1 MRDPGRGYGSG
12 PLMIGRVAY
21 NLVRPRRADPR
32 RLVGVRGSSA
42 SAEGKDPAAASS
54 DAAADAT
61 ITRPPLPVRVALVS
75 SATALAT
82 PAFPA
87 LGFLY
92 LVGRAAVRDDSVRR
106 SLEGRVGPVV
116 SFACWT
122 LVPALY
128 GGPVASLILPCALGN
143 AAVAG
148 TVYGA
153 LDLAVGGPGTGA
165 GRTALRTPWIAGGGV
180 GAATGYLGPNFAY
193 GPILESLY
201 GLDGASA
208 SLERL
213 MSYPLANEV
222 CVATGAAAGLL
233 MYPLLY
239 LPTEGVPGV
248 RWELSSGLALAAT
261 AGALGY
267 VYYMQKDSGLPLPEG
282 SYLSPDQADL
292 VRSILRHNRASEHIE
307 TYSPGRD
314 RFLGPEQMRLDGEE
328 MAEACRAYS
337 GGGKKAVFNDRLLA
351 FAYNYW
357 DSTTADR
364 HPDGVVEIPTADET
378 SRRQGAVATSDA
390 LAAALLLGEGRSGEG
405 TGRILRTAGELA
417 RDGRGRAGVPSA
429 EAFEDAASA
438 LEVLMSHR
446 IHGRDL
452 PADSTEGRL
461 EDFVRRQCP
470 GVMLYPSDE
479 TFARTSVETQLR
491 GTGWKAPDEGRSTS
505 RWEEA
510 SERERMRTVR
520 RRVVIA
526 ATGGAALL
534 AIAGLM
540 LGRD

>member
-1 MRDPGRGYGSG
+1 
-12 PLMIGRVAY
+12 MIGRVAY

-92 LVGRAAVRDDSVRR
+92 LVGRAAVRDADVRR

-148 TVYGA
+148 SVYGA

-405 TGRILRTAGELA
+405 AGRILRTAGELA
-417 RDGRGRAGVPSA
+417 RDGRGRAGGRPVRRLRGRRVRAGDPHA
-429 EAFEDAASA
+429 
-438 LEVLMSHR
+438 HR

-461 EDFVRRQCP
+461 EDSSDGSAPTSCSSRRTRRSH
-470 GVMLYPSDE
+470 GRAWRPS
-479 TFARTSVETQLR
+479 
-491 GTGWKAPDEGRSTS
+491 
-505 RWEEA
+505 
-510 SERERMRTVR
+510 
-520 RRVVIA
+520 
-526 ATGGAALL
+526 
-534 AIAGLM
+534 
-540 LGRD
+540 